1 MTVSIPVSVG
11 ELVDKITIL
20 QIKQSMITD
29 EKKLEYINEE
39 CDRLCKIL
47 DEYKSE
53 HDIQIPTLLIEK
65 LYSIKLSMWHIE
77 DNVRFKERDQDF
89 GPEFIELAR
98 SVYFTNDQRFDVK
111 SEISKCG
118 NSDILEQKSYEDYHA

>member
-65 LYSIKLSMWHIE
+65 LYSINLSMWHIE
-77 DNVRFKERDQDF
+77 DNVRIKERDQDF

-98 SVYFTNDQRFDVK
+98 SVYFTNDQRSRIKQKINKILGSKIKEVK
-111 SEISKCG
+111 QYTK
-118 NSDILEQKSYEDYHA
+118 Y

>member
-1 MTVSIPVSVG
+1 MNVCIPVSVG

-20 QIKQSMITD
+20 EIKKSMITD
-29 EKKLEYINEE
+29 EKKLEYISEE

-47 DEYKSE
+47 EEYKSE

-65 LYSIKLSMWHIE
+65 LYSINLRMWHIE
-77 DNVRFKERDQDF
+77 DNVRIKERDQDF

-98 SVYFTNDQRFDVK
+98 SVYFTNDQRFEVK
-111 SEISKCG
+111 SQISEYA